1 MEYGVSIFHDIC
13 HAQSVK
19 NPGDTAGIFPGFSI
33 KRIEEILDVKRI
45 LTFHILNFFKK
56 FPVHNPCIIGM

>member
-33 KRIEEILDVKRI
+33 KRIEEILDVKR
-45 LTFHILNFFKK
+45 FFDFSYFELFQKI
-56 FPVHNPCIIGM
+56 PRS